1 MESFATKKMPFKFS
15 APGEADK
22 GATAESA
29 MPAEPTE
36 AAGYTPDE
44 LGSVLSEAI
53 KSGSGDAVYEAVAK
67 IVQNCG

>member
-15 APGEADK
+15 APGGVDSEASEPAVSSE
-22 GATAESA
+22 ATKAAE
-29 MPAEPTE
+29 
-36 AAGYTPDE
+36 YTPDE